1 MKENKYTPETKS
13 FTKELEFQGI
23 NGKSLG
29 IIFDEPELTSD
40 AGLLPLAEHEKG
52 LHLFSR
58 IATCIEDTRLFP
70 THSLRDLIAQRAYQ
84 IASGNPDAN
93 DCDRMRMDVALQV
106 AVGRE
111 EELASQPTMSRLENR
126 ITTKELIRIAYALV
140 EVFFDSYS
148 KPPDALVIDMDPT
161 AHLLYGQQQLGL
173 FNTHVGDTC
182 MMPFHV
188 YEGISGKLITTILRA
203 GKTPT
208 ANEILAIM
216 KRIVKQIRK
225 RFPKTQIIFRADSHH
240 TKPEVMAWFEK
251 QNIDFITGL
260 SPNARLNKQ
269 FAITIEQAIKRYE
282 LNVAD
287 KMHSAE
293 VRCFASGTYQAGSWA
308 EPQRVICRVIAGPNG
323 VDTRYVVT
331 SFRQVSAKYLYET
344 VYCGRGQAE
353 LYIKEHKC
361 GLESDRSPCQSAN
374 ANQFRLFICS
384 AVYMLMHS
392 FREHVLQ
399 QTPLAR
405 ATFSQIR
412 LKLFKVAARIKR
424 MKTRIRFHLP
434 VAFQFKEVFL
444 RLAVNLELAPSG

>member
-203 GKTPT
+203 GI
-208 ANEILAIM
+208 N
-216 KRIVKQIRK
+216 
-225 RFPKTQIIFRADSHH
+225 
-240 TKPEVMAWFEK
+240 
-251 QNIDFITGL
+251 
-260 SPNARLNKQ
+260 
-269 FAITIEQAIKRYE
+269 
-282 LNVAD
+282 
-287 KMHSAE
+287 
-293 VRCFASGTYQAGSWA
+293 TY
-308 EPQRVICRVIAGPNG
+308 C
-323 VDTRYVVT
+323 
-331 SFRQVSAKYLYET
+331 K
-344 VYCGRGQAE
+344 
-353 LYIKEHKC
+353 
-361 GLESDRSPCQSAN
+361 
-374 ANQFRLFICS
+374 
-384 AVYMLMHS
+384 
-392 FREHVLQ
+392 
-399 QTPLAR
+399 
-405 ATFSQIR
+405 
-412 LKLFKVAARIKR
+412 
-424 MKTRIRFHLP
+424 
-434 VAFQFKEVFL
+434 
-444 RLAVNLELAPSG
+444 